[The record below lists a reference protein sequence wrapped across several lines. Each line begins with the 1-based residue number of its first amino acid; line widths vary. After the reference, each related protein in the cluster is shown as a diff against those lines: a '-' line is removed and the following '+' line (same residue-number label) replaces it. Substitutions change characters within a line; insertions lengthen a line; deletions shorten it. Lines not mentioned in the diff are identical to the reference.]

1 MSETD
6 PEPKDAPPASRPSFL
21 SGLGLTRRV
30 LWVVAALVVVPAV
43 LFVGKQYYG
52 WFGAP
57 SPAARPAV
65 GGPFALVDSEGRAV
79 TDADFRGRFMLVYFG
94 FTYCPDVC
102 PTSLTYIAQALDRLG
117 PDADKVVPVFITVD
131 PERDTPE
138 QLKEYVRH
146 FHPKLVGL
154 TGTPEQIAAAAKAY
168 RVYFAKARVPGA
180 QAAKTKDQAPETPPG
195 AQAPKPEDP
204 AASSAPGPSSG
215 RPSPPDEYTMDH
227 TSITYLMGRD
237 GKFLAHFSH
246 GTEPDAIAARVRA
259 FF

>member
-1 MSETD
+1 MSET
-6 PEPKDAPPASRPSFL
+6 EPKDPPPASRSSFL

-43 LFVGKQYYG
+43 LFVGKKYYG
-52 WFGAP
+52 WFSPPAP
-57 SPAARPAV
+57 VARPAV
-65 GGPFALVDSEGRAV
+65 GGPFALTDTQGRAV
-79 TDADFRGRFMLVYFG
+79 TDADFRGRFTLVYFG

-146 FHPKLVGL
+146 FHPRLVGL
-154 TGTPEQIAAAAKAY
+154 TGTREQVAAAAKAY
-168 RVYFAKARVPGA
+168 RVYFAKAQVQGA
-180 QAAKTKDQAPETPPG
+180 PQGD
-195 AQAPKPEDP
+195 
-204 AASSAPGPSSG
+204 
-215 RPSPPDEYTMDH
+215 YTMDH
-227 TSITYLMGRD
+227 TSIIYLMGRD

>member
-6 PEPKDAPPASRPSFL
+6 PKDAPPAPAPSLL
-21 SGLGLTRRV
+21 SWLGLTRRV

-43 LFVGKQYYG
+43 LFVGKQHYG
-52 WFGAP
+52 WFDAP
-57 SPAARPAV
+57 APVARPAV
-65 GGPFALVDSEGRAV
+65 GGPFALVDAQGRAV
-79 TDADFRGRFMLVYFG
+79 TDADFRGRLMLVFFG

-102 PTSLTYIAQALDRLG
+102 PTALTSIAQALDRLG

-146 FHPKLVGL
+146 FHPRLIGL
-154 TGTPEQIAAAAKAY
+154 TGTPGQIAAAAKAY
-168 RVYFAKARVPGA
+168 RVYYAKARPQGM
-180 QAAKTKDQAPETPPG
+180 
-195 AQAPKPEDP
+195 
-204 AASSAPGPSSG
+204 
-215 RPSPPDEYTMDH
+215 PPDDYTMDH

-246 GTEPDAIAARVRA
+246 GAEPEAIAQRVRG

>member
-1 MSETD
+1 MSETGPG
-6 PEPKDAPPASRPSFL
+6 PEPKNPPPAPRPSLL
-21 SGLGLTRRV
+21 SRLGLTRRV
-30 LWVVAALVVVPAV
+30 GWVVAALVVVPAV

-52 WFGAP
+52 WFGGP
-57 SPAARPAV
+57 PPAARPAV
-65 GGPFALVDSEGRAV
+65 GGPFALIDSQGRAV

-102 PTSLTYIAQALDRLG
+102 PTSLTAIAQALDRLG
-117 PDADKVVPVFITVD
+117 ADADKVVPVLITVD

-146 FHPKLVGL
+146 FHPRLVGL
-154 TGTPEQIAAAAKAY
+154 TGTPEQVAAAAKAY
-168 RVYFAKARVPGA
+168 RVYFAKARTQGA
-180 QAAKTKDQAPETPPG
+180 
-195 AQAPKPEDP
+195 P
-204 AASSAPGPSSG
+204 A
-215 RPSPPDEYTMDH
+215 DEYTMDH